1 MVRLRAWT
9 IRLVVSG
16 EDGLPLRKGMRSCL
30 AGQRLSAWRSTI
42 SQRRVT
48 MTTISSLD
56 AKKASAKLPLFASS
70 FEFAHPDG
78 SSRRVARGGKSI
90 TMGLSTSQRCWLTT
104 SARFLGRLSGR
115 HLKLTLRGSA
125 VSEVETA
132 PIGPGLFHSGVCAC
146 RGGFQTRPYAHP
158 AWPGVLLGATLP
170 DVAGAPSGYVG
181 VGSQRLTD

>member
-1 MVRLRAWT
+1 MSLPAEITGREAPARDGSALDALIDFYRAFNASDLKALAANWADGEAPSME

-16 EDGLPLRKGMRSCL
+16 EDGLPSRKGMRSCL
-30 AGQRLSAWRSTI
+30 ADQRLSAWRSAI

-104 SARFLGRLSGR
+104 SARFLERLSGR
-115 HLKLTLRGSA
+115 HLKLRLRGSA
-125 VSEVETA
+125 
-132 PIGPGLFHSGVCAC
+132 
-146 RGGFQTRPYAHP
+146 
-158 AWPGVLLGATLP
+158 
-170 DVAGAPSGYVG
+170 
-181 VGSQRLTD
+181 